1 MHSWQ
6 LNMRQHDELTFELA
20 DGGQLAGMLGQFAG
34 ICMLFVIFFGLL
46 FLGLA
51 CIMGGRFNTLLNSGG
66 LRKSFQR
73 FGKLFIADH
82 PLIERI
88 WLVNHNPNCR
98 IEHNHQ
104 GQQR

>member
-1 MHSWQ
+1 
-6 LNMRQHDELTFELA
+6 MRQHDELTFELA

-66 LRKSFQR
+66 LRKKFSTIRQAVS
-73 FGKLFIADH
+73 IEEH

-88 WLVNHNPNCR
+88 WLVNHNPNCQ

-104 GQQR
+104 LRQG